1 MQYEVIAAIID
12 VLRCYHEVVRVGIVS
27 HISTRDRLH
36 EGGTTTFGRTAIQF
50 REELSHTSVDERVLC
65 ANMRSNIDGD

>member
-12 VLRCYHEVVRVGIVS
+12 VLRCYHEVVRVGIVP

-36 EGGTTTFGRTAIQF
+36 EGGRDDHVRSDGNPISRGIEPYIGRRAGIVCKY
-50 REELSHTSVDERVLC
+50 EVKY
-65 ANMRSNIDGD
+65 